1 MRCWVVL
8 LVLDLVDKIIRTG
21 CQRRMVI
28 QNEDR
33 DSIMVVCQCV
43 DLGPRICIRA
53 TEMIL
58 SRLLHMVYASPPR
71 LVQARKI

>member
-1 MRCWVVL
+1 MRCLVIL

-21 CQRRMVI
+21 CQQRMVT

-33 DSIMVVCQCV
+33 DSIMVMRQCA
-43 DLGPRICIRA
+43 DFGQRICMWA

-58 SRLLHMVYASPPR
+58 SRLRHRVCASHLR